1 MALQRGKSSFE
12 DEVGRVGGSWRLTGG
27 GSGGMFHRRW
37 APHGALEAIGP
48 AVGKEGTTGDHL
60 EFGG

>member
-1 MALQRGKSSFE
+1 VDHGDLRE
-12 DEVGRVGGSWRLTGG
+12 G